1 MKFFG
6 TYGCSATNS
15 IYNIAIEA
23 RDAQSALKF
32 CYDSAVEDRDSY
44 EGLHRVETWGEIAEN
59 EGFIIGEM
67 SQAEENYIDDL
78 YADSIEGDITYS
90 IEPFDINN
98 EEHLEVLKEQEC
110 EFWQAQKGGQNG
122 TSKVSNGA

>member
-6 TYGCSATNS
+6 TYGCSATSS

-44 EGLHRVETWGEIAEN
+44 EGLHGVKTWEEIAEN

-78 YADSIEGDITYS
+78 YVDSIESNIIYN

-98 EEHLEVLKEQEC
+98 EEHLEILKEQEC
-110 EFWQAQKGGQNG
+110 EFWQA
-122 TSKVSNGA
+122 

>member
-6 TYGCSATNS
+6 TYGCSVVGS

-23 RDAQSALKF
+23 KDAQSALKF
-32 CYDSAVEDRDSY
+32 CHDGAVEDRDSY
-44 EGLHRVETWGEIAEN
+44 EGLCGIKTWAEIAED
-59 EGFIIGEM
+59 EGFTVGEM
-67 SQAEENYIDDL
+67 SSREEEYIDDL
-78 YADSIEGDITYS
+78 YAESIENDITYS

-110 EFWQAQKGGQNG
+110 EFWQA
-122 TSKVSNGA
+122 

>member
-6 TYGCSATNS
+6 TYGCSAVNS
-15 IYNIAIEA
+15 VYNIAIEA
-23 RDAQSALKF
+23 KDAQSALKF

-44 EGLHRVETWGEIAEN
+44 EGLHGVQTWADIAED
-59 EGFIIGEM
+59 EDFIVGEM
-67 SQAEENYIDDL
+67 SSREEEYIDDL
-78 YADSIEGDITYS
+78 YAESIENDITYS

-98 EEHLEVLKEQEC
+98 EEHLEALKEQEC

>member
-6 TYGCSATNS
+6 TYGCSMTNS

-44 EGLHRVETWGEIAEN
+44 EGLYGVETWGEIAEN

-78 YADSIEGDITYS
+78 YVDSIESDIIYN

-98 EEHLEVLKEQEC
+98 EEHLEILKEQEC
-110 EFWQAQKGGQNG
+110 EFWQAQKGG
-122 TSKVSNGA
+122 

>member
-6 TYGCSATNS
+6 TYGCRAVGS

-23 RDAQSALKF
+23 KDIQSALKF

-44 EGLHRVETWGEIAEN
+44 EGLHGVQTWVDIAED
-59 EGFIIGEM
+59 EGFTVGEM
-67 SQAEENYIDDL
+67 SSKEENYIDDL
-78 YADSIEGDITYS
+78 YAESIENDITYG

-98 EEHLEVLKEQEC
+98 EEHLETLKEQEC
-110 EFWQAQKGGQNG
+110 EFWQA
-122 TSKVSNGA
+122 

>member
-6 TYGCSATNS
+6 TYGCSAAGS
-15 IYNIAIEA
+15 VYNIAIEA

-44 EGLHRVETWGEIAEN
+44 EGLHGVKTWADIAED
-59 EGFIIGEM
+59 EGFTIGEM
-67 SQAEENYIDDL
+67 SQAEMEYIDGL
-78 YADSIEGDITYS
+78 YADSIESDIIYYV
-90 IEPFDINN
+90 EPFDINN

-110 EFWQAQKGGQNG
+110 EFWQA
-122 TSKVSNGA
+122 

>member
-6 TYGCSATNS
+6 TYGCNATNS

-44 EGLHRVETWGEIAEN
+44 EGLHGVETWGEIAEN
-59 EGFIIGEM
+59 EGFTIGEM
-67 SQAEENYIDDL
+67 SQVEENYIDDL
-78 YADSIEGDITYS
+78 YADSIEGDIIYNVV
-90 IEPFDINN
+90 PFDINN
-98 EEHLEVLKEQEC
+98 EEHLKALKEQEC
-110 EFWQAQKGGQNG
+110 EFWQA
-122 TSKVSNGA
+122 

>member
-6 TYGCSATNS
+6 TYGCNATNS

-23 RDAQSALKF
+23 RDTQSALNF

-44 EGLHRVETWGEIAEN
+44 EGLHGVKTWAEIAED
-59 EGFIIGEM
+59 EGFIVREM
-67 SQAEENYIDDL
+67 SSEEIGYIDDL
-78 YADSIEGDITYS
+78 YTSSIENDITYD

-98 EEHLEVLKEQEC
+98 EEHLKTLKEQEC
-110 EFWQAQKGGQNG
+110 EFWQA
-122 TSKVSNGA
+122 

>member
-44 EGLHRVETWGEIAEN
+44 ERLHGVKTWEEVAED
-59 EGFIIGEM
+59 EGFTVEEM
-67 SQAEENYIDDL
+67 SSEEESYIDDL
-78 YADSIEGDITYS
+78 YAESIEDDITYG

-110 EFWQAQKGGQNG
+110 EFWQA
-122 TSKVSNGA
+122 